1 MDYLTCLLI
10 DCGKKAKSNLTKEL
24 SKLNMTCRQALVLRA
39 LDQVVLSAKQLT
51 KLTAIDKATL
61 SVMLKKMSDHGFV
74 SVSSSDEDKREK
86 HYELTNKGQEILP
99 QVTIIEDRFKKQIF
113 GDLSKKEYEILRKTL
128 TSVKDNL

>member
-10 DCGKKAKSNLTKEL
+10 DCGKKAKSSLTKEL
-24 SKLNMTCRQALVLRA
+24 QKLNMTCRQALVLRA

-61 SVMLKKMSDHGFV
+61 SVMLKKMAEHGFV
-74 SVSSSDEDKREK
+74 NISSSDEDKREK
-86 HYELTNKGQEILP
+86 HYELTNKGQKVLP
-99 QVTIIEDRFKKQIF
+99 QIKIIEDQFKKQIF
-113 GDLSKKEYEILRKTL
+113 GNLSEKEYEILRNTL